1 MQCGKCVRLCPVQ
14 NISLENG
21 RICFADRCVACLGC
35 YHRCPQKAIVY
46 KNRKKKDRYLNP
58 NIRESEIGQNL

>member
-1 MQCGKCVRLCPVQ
+1 M
-14 NISLENG
+14 
-21 RICFADRCVACLGC
+21 CFADRCVACLGC